1 MGGARS
7 APRRLVHAL
16 PEVFLGADAVAGL
29 DGSRGF
35 LVGEKRHR
43 QVDILGFEPAAEAAR
58 GSRALEVL
66 VQGRLDRS
74 EIQGWRIVG
83 VAVETADVER
93 SEETLLEGLVAG
105 DVVIAAATTP
115 GGPPA
120 LRILVHRGDCLAELR
135 NPSRSVRERRP
146 PAGSADRR
154 EAGRRL

>member
-1 MGGARS
+1 MSS

-43 QVDILGFEPAAEAAR
+43 QVDVLGFEPAAEAAR

-66 VQGRLDRS
+66 VRGRLDRS

-83 VAVETADVER
+83 VAVELADVEGG
-93 SEETLLEGLVAG
+93 EETLLEGLVAG
-105 DVVIAAATTP
+105 DVVIAAAR
-115 GGPPA
+115 GRRPA

-135 NPSRSVRERRP
+135 NPSRS
-146 PAGSADRR
+146 
-154 EAGRRL
+154 

>member
-1 MGGARS
+1 MTS

-43 QVDILGFEPAAEAAR
+43 QVDVLGFEPAAEAAR

-66 VQGRLDRS
+66 VRGRLDRS

-83 VAVETADVER
+83 VAVELADVEGG
-93 SEETLLEGLVAG
+93 EETLLEGLVAG
-105 DVVIAAATTP
+105 DVVIAAAR
-115 GGPPA
+115 GRRPA

-135 NPSRSVRERRP
+135 NPSRS
-146 PAGSADRR
+146 
-154 EAGRRL
+154 

>member
-1 MGGARS
+1 MRS
-7 APRRLVHAL
+7 LPRRLVHAL

-43 QVDILGFEPAAEAAR
+43 QVDVLGFEPAADAAR
-58 GSRALEVL
+58 GSRGLEVL

-93 SEETLLEGLVAG
+93 GEKTLLEGLVAG
-105 DVVIAAATTP
+105 DVVIAAGAAVAVP
-115 GGPPA
+115 GRRPE
-120 LRILVHRGDCLAELR
+120 LRILVHRGDCLTELR
-135 NPSRSVRERRP
+135 TPSPSGSERRP
-146 PAGSADRR
+146 GAPAS
-154 EAGRRL
+154 GRRRRP